1 MQGTGADRGCP
12 PLRGAVCR
20 FGDGTTGSL
29 AQPPKTKEPYGCDI
43 PLAGACPT
51 VCRLP
56 AVGIDR
62 AGGSLRR
69 KKRDGTLLLY
79 ASAISTPYR
88 SLCHPF
94 QGASFNASDFGAS
107 WSSTEYVT
115 ALLSRTRRELTEN
128 TDRYHWS
135 DRRQT

>member
-51 VCRLP
+51 VCQLQ
-56 AVGIDR
+56 AVGVDLV
-62 AGGSLRR
+62 GGGGLRLE
-69 KKRDGTLLLY
+69 KRDSTLLSYVGTANTQYLPPCHVVHQKSF
-79 ASAISTPYR
+79 SA
-88 SLCHPF
+88 L
-94 QGASFNASDFGAS
+94 SFSK
-107 WSSTEYVT
+107 
-115 ALLSRTRRELTEN
+115 
-128 TDRYHWS
+128 
-135 DRRQT
+135 